1 MASTPSRFPRLVIT
15 RQPVEVLLSLS
26 RRIRSS
32 VGAAKSG
39 VVQRR
44 NRKTAVKDGRRS
56 RELFMTVGF
65 LNVGDPA
72 PSHTQL
78 LRTARAWDRLDAQ
91 NNTPTPSK
99 KGDGHGYHDFR
110 PSALRCSAPA
120 HKKAG
125 PADMDVRR
133 ACP

>member
-1 MASTPSRFPRLVIT
+1 
-15 RQPVEVLLSLS
+15 
-26 RRIRSS
+26 
-32 VGAAKSG
+32 
-39 VVQRR
+39 
-44 NRKTAVKDGRRS
+44 
-56 RELFMTVGF
+56 MTVGF
-65 LNVGDPA
+65 LTVGDPA

-91 NNTPTPSK
+91 NNTPTLSK

-133 ACP
+133 SCPREREKACRTVISGMCGGRTESPVLHQGTSSGVPRSPSLRSAAPAPYGRRRGCP